1 MNNKLVS
8 GALLLVALFGTAPP
22 VSAQQEASRATPPPG
37 KTLMFVFRSDRAP
50 VAAQVPVFVNSTRV
64 GALSNG
70 SFVTATV
77 NPGRVLLRLGDQGAP
92 TYAFEAAANQ
102 SYFVRVEALA
112 GVQPVRTEVRLV
124 NETEGRRSLAQSRF
138 LGALAI
144 APGATS
150 VRPPAPAAAPP
161 RAQPP
166 AAPVAAPP
174 RPPSQVAK
182 PAAREPA
189 PSAESQGDWE
199 FVLIAS
205 GGRFKMT
212 NDNPTVAGLTSSFDK
227 TSSPVLSL
235 EAEWRSKAGFAAGGE
250 VFYYMNDLVTTI
262 GTAASPSQQQVV
274 ALIANGKYYFHA
286 ADWFYPF
293 VGGGIGFANALYS
306 GGNLKGSAGGAA
318 YQGLAGVEFRF
329 GSIGL
334 HLQYKYLSATTGKSE
349 KQVKV
354 GGGGVLAGVSI
365 AF

>member
-8 GALLLVALFGTAPP
+8 GALVLVALFGTAPP
-22 VSAQQEASRATPPPG
+22 VHAQQEASRATPPPG
-37 KTLMFVFRSDRAP
+37 KTLMLVFRSDRAP

-64 GALSNG
+64 GALSDR

-112 GVQPVRTEVRLV
+112 GVEPVRTEVRLV
-124 NETEGRRSLAQSRF
+124 NETEGRRALAQSRF
-138 LGALAI
+138 LGAVAI

-150 VRPPAPAAAPP
+150 VPKPPAPAAAPP

-189 PSAESQGDWE
+189 PEGDWE

-205 GGRFKMT
+205 GGTFKMA
-212 NDNPTVAGLTSSFDK
+212 NDNPTVAGLNSSFDK
-227 TSSPVLSL
+227 TSSPVLSV
-235 EAEWRSKAGFAAGGE
+235 EAEWRSRAGFAAGGE
-250 VFYYMNDLVTTI
+250 VFYYMNDLTTTVA
-262 GTAASPSQQQVV
+262 GASSASQQQVV
-274 ALIANGKYYFHA
+274 ALLANGKYYFHA

-293 VGGGIGFANALYS
+293 VGGGIGFGNALYS
-306 GGNLKGSAGGAA
+306 GGNLKGSAGGLA
-318 YQGLAGVEFRF
+318 YQGLAGMEFRF

-334 HLQYKYLSATTGKSE
+334 HLQYKYLAATAGKSDKE
-349 KQVKV
+349 VKV
-354 GGGGVLAGVSI
+354 GGGGILAGVSI